1 MSAATLPSLLTS
13 HRAMAL
19 LRAVAEGR
27 AEITASCEPDLFID
41 GLSCGDQYTAHLL
54 AHAGLIRPAVPPRS
68 ANGSGP
74 NSPAPATPCSRGRAR
89 TGQPDPDDR
98 VPVRPHLWHRS

>member
-1 MSAATLPSLLTS
+1 
-13 HRAMAL
+13 MAL

-54 AHAGLIRPAVPPRS
+54 AHAGLIRPARPTEIGERV
-68 ANGSGP
+68 
-74 NSPAPATPCSRGRAR
+74 RAELTS
-89 TGQPDPDDR
+89 TGHAVFAR
-98 VPVRPHLWHRS
+98 AGTHRAA